1 MTLADDRLIAYRDL
15 PMSEKYRYLPQN
27 GTVQDPS
34 TGTSTSLA
42 KLLETATAES
52 LRHVIKDLTHETP
65 HLERLCITLLLAHNK
80 TPDDHSLKAATN
92 QAWALWFDAEDTLS
106 ELANYGGPDEDY
118 EKVGYV
124 LEQLAQ
130 VLSDGRASDECRQ
143 EIQALALKYL
153 ATDDASVD
161 QLYDVAKACCHTDEE
176 FRQLAQTF
184 EATDRTWSFGFRTYK
199 EQAMQIYRQI
209 GDRDRYLAL
218 RLEHLESGR
227 DFFELA
233 TFYAESGE
241 MDKAVLTAE
250 QGLAQT
256 LTNRSGNGTELRTFL
271 AEHALSIGD
280 RNRYMEL
287 QFANATDRLTL
298 EHYKRFKQLCTPDE
312 WQAFEPRVL
321 SCLET
326 TLTDEKISL
335 WLYREQFDKALAAL
349 LKDGPSFRA
358 WPDSELRRNA
368 RVLETRYPT
377 ELLNYYLHKLGSI
390 KAGSRRRY
398 AEQAHFIADI
408 KRVMLDHLGNETE
421 WVSLTARIKSES
433 KRLPA
438 FRDELKMVL
447 PNVFEGIHR

>member
-1 MTLADDRLIAYRDL
+1 
-15 PMSEKYRYLPQN
+15 MSEKYRHTPIDA
-27 GTVQDPS
+27 TIQDPS
-34 TGTSTSLA
+34 TRASASLA

-52 LRHVIKDLTHETP
+52 LRHVIKDLAYETP
-65 HLERLCITLLLAHNK
+65 HLERLCITLLLAHHK
-80 TPDDHSLKAATN
+80 TPDDLTMKAANN
-92 QAWALWFDAEDTLS
+92 QAWALWFDAEQTLS

-130 VLSDGRASDECRQ
+130 VVSDGRASADCRQ
-143 EIQALALKYL
+143 EIQSLVLKYL

-161 QLYDVAKACCHTDEE
+161 QLYEVAKACCHTDEE
-176 FRQLAQTF
+176 FRLLAQTF

-218 RLEHLESGR
+218 RLEHLNDDR
-227 DFFELA
+227 DFFDLV
-233 TFYAESGE
+233 TFYAENGE
-241 MDKAVLTAE
+241 VDKAVLTAE

-256 LTNRSGNGTELRTFL
+256 QANRWGHVKDLRNFL
-271 AEHALSIGD
+271 ADRALSIGD

-298 EHYKRFKQLCTPDE
+298 ENYKSFKQLCTPDE
-312 WQAFEPRVL
+312 WQAFEPRML

-326 TLTDEKISL
+326 TWADEKVSI
-335 WLYREQFDKALAAL
+335 WLHLEQFDKALAAL
-349 LKDGPSFRA
+349 LKDGPSFGAR
-358 WPDSELRRNA
+358 PDSQLRRNA

-377 ELLNYYLHKLGSI
+377 ELLNYYLRKLGSI

-398 AEQAHFIADI
+398 AEQAHYIADI
-408 KRVMLDHLGNETE
+408 KRVMLDHFGNETG

-447 PNVFEGIHR
+447 PDIF